1 MAGQD
6 QIPFGRKS
14 QHQAPLSMQNN
25 WKFTQRNFFGS
36 RLRDVLDNISLAEK
50 NKCYAISFTR
60 MEAVVALF
68 SVLSGMPEGTV
79 ILQEESV
86 EWKS

>member
-1 MAGQD
+1 MFM
-6 QIPFGRKS
+6 ITFP
-14 QHQAPLSMQNN
+14 
-25 WKFTQRNFFGS
+25 
-36 RLRDVLDNISLAEK
+36 SLKK

-60 MEAVVALF
+60 MDAVVALF

>member
-25 WKFTQRNFFGS
+25 WKFTQIFDS
-36 RLRDVLDNISLAEK
+36 RLQDVLDNISLAEK

>member
-25 WKFTQRNFFGS
+25 WKFTQIFDS
-36 RLRDVLDNISLAEK
+36 RLQDVLDNISLAEK

-60 MEAVVALF
+60 MEVVVALF
-68 SVLSGMPEGTV
+68 SVLSGMSEGTV